1 MRTHYNN
8 LRVPE
13 NADSETIK
21 VAYKQL
27 VQKWHPD
34 KHPEGIEKRKAERVF
49 SIITSAY
56 EVLSDEYRRKEYDR
70 YLLSERMHYATTPKD
85 IIKHDHK
92 AKPAVLLLGSFSLK
106 SILSR
111 MTPDITEAATLIAI
125 LLFIVVGGFVSGG
138 SLAMFEGIAPLIIAA
153 LIIIGLLAAKF
164 FHTKKSF

>member
-13 NADSETIK
+13 NADNEKIK
-21 VAYKQL
+21 AAYKQL

-56 EVLSDEYRRKEYDR
+56 DVLSNEHRRKEYDHF
-70 YLLSERMHYATTPKD
+70 LLSERMHHATSPKD

-92 AKPAVLLLGSFSLK
+92 TKPTVLFLGNFSIK
-106 SILSR
+106 SIFKR
-111 MTPDITEAATLIAI
+111 MTPEIKEAATLIAM
-125 LLFIVVGGFVSGG
+125 LLVIVVGGLVSGG
-138 SLAMFEGIAPLIIAA
+138 SLAMPEGIAPLIIAA

-164 FHTKKSF
+164 FHTKKSS